1 MSGANLK
8 ARTENH
14 PEGTRPRTGSG
25 QLVLGSWFLVL
36 FTVLLFLAFLALYI
50 RTAAPSVLAG
60 DSAEF
65 QFAAPLLGV
74 PHPTTYPL
82 YVLLGKLATL
92 LIPFGDLAWRVT
104 LVSAGSAAL
113 AVALF
118 FLLARRITH
127 SDGAAAVAAL
137 ALGLAPGLWNAAT
150 LAEVYALLAALLV
163 ALAYLLV
170 TTDDPTSTI
179 DRAPTTDHRLEP
191 RTENRQ
197 AIFTPKPV
205 HHHTPSSE
213 WRLRLAA
220 FLAGLGCTY
229 HGLFVLA
236 GLPLFVGYVLW
247 LLLRR
252 PTTDDR
258 PGDKETT
265 SNGLRTTD
273 YGLRATHVLRFTF
286 YALPFKQLAILTLC
300 FAAGL
305 APWLYPLA
313 QFARYGPFDGQDYG
327 LPRHYFWGAPRSW
340 GTVLD
345 LMTGGAVRRGI
356 FRAPSPKAA
365 LATLRLVGS
374 RIWFEFGP
382 LGVPLGLLGCAA
394 LARRSRVAWFGAAWV
409 FLVTLLYLLL
419 LGPGVGDEPIFTLP
433 MLLPWALWIAAG
445 VEFIPEM
452 TKDEGRRTKGDASHW
467 SLVVLALLVVATLAW
482 GDTRLLYSSKRRL
495 WLFREFGQA
504 TLARLPMGAVVIT
517 HWEQGTTLQYLRLAE
532 GQRPD
537 VWVDIVEPADEAW
550 GSRARRYAGRPV
562 FFVGRPADV
571 ADLPVEIVREV
582 EYADLFRLRGE

>member
-1 MSGANLK
+1 
-8 ARTENH
+8 
-14 PEGTRPRTGSG
+14 
-25 QLVLGSWFLVL
+25 LVLGSWFLVL
-36 FTVLLFLAFLALYI
+36 LTVLLFLAFLALYI

-92 LIPFGDLAWRVT
+92 LTPFGDLAWRVT

-118 FLLARRITH
+118 FLLARRVTR
-127 SDGAAAVAAL
+127 SAGAAAVAAL

-163 ALAYLLV
+163 ALAYLLM
-170 TTDDPTSTI
+170 TTDDHTSTV
-179 DRAPTTDHRLEP
+179 DRAPI
-191 RTENRQ
+191 ENRPNLKSKIQ
-197 AIFTPKPV
+197 NLKSV
-205 HHHTPSSE
+205 E

-220 FLAGLGCTY
+220 FVAGLGCTY

-252 PTTDDR
+252 PTPGTHR
-258 PGDKETT
+258 PSPIARDGDTETT
-265 SNGLRTTD
+265 SNRQRTTD
-273 YGLRATHVLRFTF
+273 DGQRPTHILHFTF

-305 APWLYPLA
+305 APWLYPLV

-340 GTVLD
+340 GAVLD

-356 FRAPSPKAA
+356 FRAPTPDAA

-394 LARRSRVAWFGAAWV
+394 LVRRSRCAWFGAAWV
-409 FLVTLLYLLL
+409 FLVTLVYLLL

-445 VEFIPEM
+445 VELILA
-452 TKDEGRRTKGDASHW
+452 GIRRTKEKEPRTKNREPGAEGDHLLTLSSCHLVSLSGLGNRW
-467 SLVVLALLVVATLAW
+467 SAIALALLVVATLAW

-537 VWVDIVEPADEAW
+537 VWVDMVEPADEAW
-550 GSRARRYAGRPV
+550 GSRARRYVGRPV

-571 ADLPVEIVREV
+571 ADLPVELVREV
-582 EYADLFRLRGE
+582 EYADLFELRGE